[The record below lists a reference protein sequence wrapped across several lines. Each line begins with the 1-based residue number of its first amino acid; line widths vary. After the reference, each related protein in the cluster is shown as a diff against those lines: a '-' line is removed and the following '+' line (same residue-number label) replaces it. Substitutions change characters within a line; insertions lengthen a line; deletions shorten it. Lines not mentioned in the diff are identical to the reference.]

1 MRTGEPPPTVGDVL
15 SALATGLW
23 TWDSAAGTVTLDA
36 EAARLMGL
44 PAEPTTLTQAGARS
58 RLHPVDWNEIVSV
71 VQLAVAEDTL
81 AEVRI
86 RVMDDRGR
94 VIRTIR
100 SRSKPTFD
108 PVRKSFEL
116 IGTIQEVTEPSPQTA
131 ARAPSVTGDWR
142 RSREAFLL
150 DAGRALAEARST
162 TEVLRVA
169 AGLAMPGFSPDGLAV
184 FGVEADR
191 LTVIG
196 HHGHNQGDEG
206 PFTHMPLETDYPAA
220 EVVRTGRAVYLS
232 SPEDYKARYPTA
244 WPLAEQFGRQSWAFL
259 PLTVAGRTMGAWM
272 AGFTHPVTFT
282 PDERSVLT
290 TVARM
295 LAQALSRAGAAET
308 ERELTDGLQRT
319 MLPTL
324 GPEIPGMSVAARY
337 VPTGGGLQVGGDWYD
352 MIALPSGRFALVIGD
367 VQGHDVRA
375 AGLMGQLRIALRAY
389 ASEGHRP
396 DAVLSRASRFLHGI
410 TNTDEDAYADLRFAT
425 CLYIEVDPVSGV
437 LDIARAGHP
446 DPVVRMAD
454 GTVLVRPTPG
464 GLPLGIDPDAD
475 YPTTRLVLEPGETM
489 LLCTDGLIETGG
501 HDLDTGWRRI
511 RTILESFDARPYE
524 GEGEDEGEDEGDGG
538 PEAGRVGAER
548 LIAER
553 LSTERLSTDRL
564 STEGRE
570 VGGLDDGGLIVEGR
584 YGDGRSSGG
593 QGADGRG
600 ALGQGAGGRGVDDRG
615 VDGRGALGR
624 GVDGLRRGGHRTGG
638 DEARGPEPVR
648 VETSHLE
655 PGTPAAGAPEP
666 AALTPHRPEPSGA
679 TPSQPER
686 AAPTPTPQVA
696 GDPTPGHPEHDDR
709 IPAHPEPT
717 GLAPRRP
724 QSAPLVSARLEAVG
738 LAPGRLEALADALV
752 QGVHGPSSHHTPGP
766 LADRRE
772 DDIAML
778 LLCRESEGCGCG
790 DTTAVRPPVRRTA
803 LTIAQAEPERIAG
816 ARQQVRELLH
826 DWNCGDQVDSAV
838 LLVSEMLTNVL
849 VHTDADALL
858 VAEMT
863 GDGGK
868 RRMRIEVTDASDDLP
883 HKRHPGE
890 LASSGRGLV
899 LMDMLADAWGVDPR
913 GEGKSIWFELYE
925 TAPPDGAGA
934 NGGSTR

>member
-1 MRTGEPPPTVGDVL
+1 MRTGEPPPTVEDVL

-23 TWDSAAGTVTLDA
+23 TWDSAAGTVTVDA
-36 EAARLMGL
+36 EAARLLGL
-44 PAEPTTLTQAGARS
+44 PPEPTTLTQAGARS

-86 RVMDDRGR
+86 RVMDEQGR
-94 VIRTIR
+94 VIRTVR
-100 SRSKPTFD
+100 SRSKPTLD
-108 PVRKSFEL
+108 PLRRSVEL

-131 ARAPSVTGDWR
+131 ARAPAAVTGDWR

-162 TEVLRVA
+162 EEVLRVA

-184 FGVEADR
+184 FGVEGDR

-196 HHGHNQGDEG
+196 HHGHNHGDEG

-232 SPEDYKARYPTA
+232 SPEDYKSRYPTA
-244 WPLAEQFGRQSWAFL
+244 WPLAEQFNRRSWAFL
-259 PLTVAGRTMGAWM
+259 PLIVAGRTMGAWM
-272 AGFTHPVTFT
+272 AGFTYPVTFT

-389 ASEGHRP
+389 ASEGHPP
-396 DAVLSRASRFLHGI
+396 DAVLSRASRFLHGV
-410 TNTDEDAYADLRFAT
+410 TADTSGDAYTDLRFAT
-425 CLYIEVDPVSGV
+425 CLYVEVDPVTGV

-446 DPVVRMAD
+446 DPAIRMAD

-511 RTILESFDARPYE
+511 RTILESFDTEA
-524 GEGEDEGEDEGDGG
+524 DADGG
-538 PEAGRVGAER
+538 AGTSPGASPDADPPVAVPAPDLVRREADGNA
-548 LIAER
+548 
-553 LSTERLSTDRL
+553 
-564 STEGRE
+564 
-570 VGGLDDGGLIVEGR
+570 VGG
-584 YGDGRSSGG
+584 
-593 QGADGRG
+593 A
-600 ALGQGAGGRGVDDRG
+600 GAGSGEP
-615 VDGRGALGR
+615 GAAGSGTTVGSETLGEP
-624 GVDGLRRGGHRTGG
+624 GESLGGAGEPR
-638 DEARGPEPVR
+638 ARSASAAAEPVAAAA
-648 VETSHLE
+648 
-655 PGTPAAGAPEP
+655 GPAAVAADPVGVVADPVGIVADPVGVVADPVAAAAEP
-666 AALTPHRPEPSGA
+666 MAVADDPVVATAASTSLVADSAPSGA
-679 TPSQPER
+679 G
-686 AAPTPTPQVA
+686 PTSVA
-696 GDPTPGHPEHDDR
+696 LPGTLP
-709 IPAHPEPT
+709 
-717 GLAPRRP
+717 
-724 QSAPLVSARLEAVG
+724 VVNG

-778 LLCRESEGCGCG
+778 LLSREAGGSGRG
-790 DTTAVRPPVRRTA
+790 DTVGVRPPVRRTA
-803 LTIAQAEPERIAG
+803 LTVAQAEPERIAG

-826 DWNCGDQVDSAV
+826 DWSCPDQVDSAV

-858 VAEMT
+858 VVEMT
-863 GDGGK
+863 GEGGK

-883 HKRHPGE
+883 HKRRPGE

-899 LMDMLADAWGVDPR
+899 LMDVLADAWGVDPR
-913 GEGKSIWFELYE
+913 GDGKSIWFELHEPSEPQAPPGE
-925 TAPPDGAGA
+925 TAG
-934 NGGSTR
+934 